1 MVYILQVFS
10 PQPFIHFYLPLFSH
24 VLDIKISYLFYIG
37 QDNMDITNYSV
48 LKKSCYLKKI
58 INTNLFRRFILSL
71 KYFIQVSVQITAFT
85 INISG

>member
-1 MVYILQVFS
+1 
-10 PQPFIHFYLPLFSH
+10 
-24 VLDIKISYLFYIG
+24 
-37 QDNMDITNYSV
+37 MDITNYSV